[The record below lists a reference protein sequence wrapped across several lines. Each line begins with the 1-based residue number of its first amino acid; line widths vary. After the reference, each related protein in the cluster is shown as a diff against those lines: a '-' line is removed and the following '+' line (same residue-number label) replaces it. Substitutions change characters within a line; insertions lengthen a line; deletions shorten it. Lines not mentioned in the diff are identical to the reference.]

1 MYIFPPIVSN
11 FHYRILPQQKDAE
24 NFAQEASSFLLHTI
38 CKNYLVQSIILLR
51 LKNAYVSRL
60 NSFFVILNRKKLC
73 KYGIDST

>member
-38 CKNYLVQSIILLR
+38 CKNYLVQSIIYYFD
-51 LKNAYVSRL
+51 LKVRRL
-60 NSFFVILNRKKLC
+60 NSFFVIPNRKLC
-73 KYGIDST
+73 KYSIDST